1 VAIVA
6 EHDEL
11 GEHRLSC
18 DGAPALLFTEN
29 ETNMQR
35 LFGCP
40 GSPYVK
46 DAFHEAVVNG
56 RSDAVNPG
64 GRGTKAAAHYRLTV
78 AAGATETARLR
89 LARTEPTA
97 LFPLDPILEPAQA
110 RQVANVPD
118 SDPDSLYDDIVGAEP
133 MVNGRS
139 ERGSQPIVNPPFGD
153 FDAILAERRA
163 EADDFYAVVHPEPL
177 SADERRVQRQAL
189 AGLVWSKQLFYFDVS
204 IWLNGDPGQP
214 PPPPERKHGRN
225 REWPHFNSFDVMSM
239 PDAWEY
245 PWFAAWDL
253 AFHCLPFALID
264 PDFAKQQLVLLGRE
278 WFQHPNGQI
287 PAYEWAFGDVN
298 PPVIAWA
305 AWRVYKID
313 QRRSGRGD
321 KAFLEQVFHKQL
333 LNFTWWVN
341 RKDSEGNNVFEGG
354 FLGLDNIGV
363 FDRSAPLPTGGHIEQ
378 SDGTSWMGMFCLN
391 MMTIA
396 LELACENRS
405 YESIATKFFEHFL
418 YIAQAM
424 NEIGSDGISL
434 WDDEDELF
442 YDILHT
448 GAGTT
453 FPLKIRSMVGLI
465 PLFAVTTIEP
475 ELLERLPE
483 FRARLEWFLKR
494 RPDLAALVSRWQEPG
509 AGERRLL
516 ALARG
521 HRMKRVL
528 RRLLDETEM
537 LAPYGVRALSRYH
550 RDHPYALD
558 VNGMHY
564 TVEYQPAESNS
575 GLFGGNSNWRGPIW
589 FPVNYLIVESLQQ
602 FHHYYGD
609 DFLVEC
615 PTGSGQFLT
624 LDGIAMELAR
634 RLSRIFLRD
643 GIGRRPVFG
652 QEELFQ
658 SDPHWRDL
666 IPFYEYFHG
675 DTGRGVGASHQTG
688 WTALV
693 AKLLDTEG
701 RHRQRIARPP
711 EPIRTMD

>member
-1 VAIVA
+1 MPSL
-6 EHDEL
+6 HL
-11 GEHRLSC
+11 GEEIAGTGSF
-18 DGAPALLFTEN
+18 DGFDEIFA
-29 ETNMQR
+29 
-35 LFGCP
+35 
-40 GSPYVK
+40 
-46 DAFHEAVVNG
+46 
-56 RSDAVNPG
+56 
-64 GRGTKAAAHYRLTV
+64 
-78 AAGATETARLR
+78 ARLR
-89 LARTEPTA
+89 
-97 LFPLDPILEPAQA
+97 
-110 RQVANVPD
+110 
-118 SDPDSLYDDIVGAEP
+118 
-133 MVNGRS
+133 
-139 ERGSQPIVNPPFGD
+139 
-153 FDAILAERRA
+153 
-163 EADDFYAVVHPEPL
+163 EADDFYAVVHPAALTE
-177 SADERRVQRQAL
+177 DERRVQRQAL
-189 AGLVWSKQLFYFDVS
+189 AGLVWSKQLFYFDVHR
-204 IWLNGDPGQP
+204 WLNGDPNQP

-225 REWPHFNSFDVMSM
+225 REWIHFNAADIMSM

-264 PDFAKQQLVLLGRE
+264 PDFAKGQLLLLGRE

-313 QRRSGRGD
+313 QRRSGQGD
-321 KAFLEQVFHKQL
+321 REFLERVFHKQL

-363 FDRSAPLPTGGHIEQ
+363 FDRSAPLPTGGYIEQ

-396 LELACENRS
+396 MELATENRA
-405 YESIATKFFEHFL
+405 YESIAIKFFEHFM

-424 NEIGSDGISL
+424 NEIGSSGLSL
-434 WDDEDELF
+434 WDEEDELF
-442 YDILHT
+442 YDVLHT
-448 GAGTT
+448 GSGAS
-453 FPLKIRSMVGLI
+453 FPMKIRSMVGLI

-475 ELLERLPE
+475 ERLAQLPE
-483 FRARLEWFLKR
+483 LRARLEWFLEH
-494 RPDLAALVSRWQEPG
+494 RPHLARLVSRWQEPG
-509 AGERRLL
+509 LGERRLL

-528 RRLLDETEM
+528 RRMLDESEM
-537 LAPYGVRALSRYH
+537 LSKHGVRALSKRH
-550 RDHPYALD
+550 QDQPYALD

-575 GLFGGNSNWRGPIW
+575 SLFGGNSNWRGPIW
-589 FPVNYLIVESLQQ
+589 LPVNYLIVESLQQ

-609 DFLVEC
+609 DFKVEC
-615 PTGSGQFLT
+615 PTGSGQLLT
-624 LDGIAMELAR
+624 LDQIAMELAR
-634 RLSRIFLRD
+634 RLASLFLRNEQ
-643 GIGRRPVFG
+643 GRRPVFG
-652 QEELFQ
+652 QEERFQ

-701 RHRQRIARPP
+701 RHRPAPPAHEQEPARAGAPSPP
-711 EPIRTMD
+711 VDPA